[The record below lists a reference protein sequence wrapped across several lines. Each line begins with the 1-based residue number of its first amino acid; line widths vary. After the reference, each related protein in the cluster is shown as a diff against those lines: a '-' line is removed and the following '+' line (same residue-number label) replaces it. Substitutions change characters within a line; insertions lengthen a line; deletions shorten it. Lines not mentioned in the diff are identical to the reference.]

1 MPVVTVESSL
11 FTEEEKNEDDDNDD
25 LAGIGVVE
33 VRVDSAEEEEEEDI
47 IIDDAIGFLR
57 LDFGKLKYRRSI
69 PPKYIIRYR
78 GYGYHR
84 DKGIIQKTGLTG
96 T

>member
-11 FTEEEKNEDDDNDD
+11 FTEEEKNEDDNNDD

-33 VRVDSAEEEEEEDI
+33 VRVDSAEEEEDI